1 MKKKT
6 KILRLAGRFMII
18 CSAGVILLYGYK
30 KISRE
35 IYLHKLLNDNINFE
49 IPCLDIRVPVLEGTD
64 SKALQVSAGHFE
76 GTGAPGKG
84 NYCIA
89 GHNSTIYAEIFNDI
103 DQVNIGDE
111 MYLTDNDSD
120 RTKYCYIV
128 TDYTIVDP
136 EQVDVLNDYGDNR
149 ITIISCTDDGNQ
161 RQVIVGKLK

>member
-1 MKKKT
+1 M
-6 KILRLAGRFMII
+6 
-18 CSAGVILLYGYK
+18 
-30 KISRE
+30 
-35 IYLHKLLNDNINFE
+35 
-49 IPCLDIRVPVLEGTD
+49 
-64 SKALQVSAGHFE
+64 
-76 GTGAPGKG
+76 
-84 NYCIA
+84 
-89 GHNSTIYAEIFNDI
+89 
-103 DQVNIGDE
+103 NIGDE